1 MIALLLLA
9 VLPVTASGAGLVLP
23 DDGDRAAC
31 FTSAAWHY
39 GLSEELLRLIAEVES
54 GGDAR
59 AVNRNPDG
67 SQDIGI
73 MQINT
78 RWLPVL
84 KAHGIGR
91 EDLFDACLNIF
102 VGAWVLAGNI
112 ERFGPTW
119 EAVGA
124 YNAASRNK
132 RRRYVHKIWKAWNGG

>member
-1 MIALLLLA
+1 
-9 VLPVTASGAGLVLP
+9 
-23 DDGDRAAC
+23 
-31 FTSAAWHY
+31 
-39 GLSEELLRLIAEVES
+39 
-54 GGDAR
+54 
-59 AVNRNPDG
+59 